1 MPKFPKEQIYGL
13 QRTFVMYVKFPKKRW
28 LEIKKAEAL
37 TPEGDVIWES
47 LRKEFLD
54 TYFKEPEPAINKTTD

>member
-1 MPKFPKEQIYGL
+1 MPQFPKEQIYGL
-13 QRTFVMYVKFPKKRW
+13 QRTFVMYARFPKSRW

-37 TPEGDVIWES
+37 TPQGDSIWKS
-47 LRKEFLD
+47 LREEFLD